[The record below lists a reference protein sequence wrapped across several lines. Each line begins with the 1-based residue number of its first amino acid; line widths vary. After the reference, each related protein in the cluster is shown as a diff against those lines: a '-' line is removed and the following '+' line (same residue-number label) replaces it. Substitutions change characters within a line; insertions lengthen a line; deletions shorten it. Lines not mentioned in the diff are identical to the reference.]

1 MAPLE
6 TAVDELR
13 MALRADPGAPEW
25 RWQVR
30 KRLSAVREA
39 LSDSHARQWD
49 GWLSARAGTSN
60 RDRRRLHA
68 RVAALAAVILDRM
81 DVEAAQREL
90 SRLATDLDH
99 YVQRVH
105 DLLYDSVALELG
117 GSE

>member
-6 TAVDELR
+6 TAVEDLR
-13 MALRADPGAPEW
+13 LALRADPSAPEW

-39 LSDSHARQWD
+39 LSDSQARAWD
-49 GWLSARAGTSN
+49 GWLSARAGASN
-60 RDRRRLHA
+60 RDRRRLQA
-68 RVAALAAVILDRM
+68 RVTSLAAVILDRM
-81 DVEAAQREL
+81 DVEGAQQEV